1 VSFSSVYLEALTT
14 FLKAHHTTSM
24 VVAVH
29 DKIMYQYGDTSKVS
43 VIASVRKSVLCILYG
58 NYVQNGKI
66 DT

>member
-1 VSFSSVYLEALTT
+1 
-14 FLKAHHTTSM
+14 M